1 MERRIYEIQ
10 PPLEDA
16 VFLRLDCGQPQCG
29 MPSDRFADQ
38 TPVSGRQFP
47 ADPPAVDVEDTDY
60 GEIGAFGV
68 NNQESG
74 PFGQLDQRIVGG
86 SASSFG
92 QWPSI
97 VGITRDG
104 RFRMQRHHH

>member
-1 MERRIYEIQ
+1 
-10 PPLEDA
+10 
-16 VFLRLDCGQPQCG
+16 

-60 GEIGAFGV
+60 GEIGAPISIESRLNFGRSSPGVGV
-68 NNQESG
+68 NYQESG

-92 QWPSI
+92 QWPFI
-97 VGITRDG
+97 VGITR
-104 RFRMQRHHH
+104 

>member
-1 MERRIYEIQ
+1 M
-10 PPLEDA
+10 EDA
-16 VFLRLDCGQPQCG
+16 VFLRVDCGQPQCG

-60 GEIGAFGV
+60 GESGGAVGAV
-68 NNQESG
+68 NNQEIG

-92 QWPSI
+92 QWPFI
-97 VGITRDG
+97 VGITR
-104 RFRMQRHHH
+104 